1 MKAKSANRAS
11 PAVYLLGGRGQAP
24 KLGSVQDIGF
34 KAYNLAAMAAAGL
47 PVPQGFVLSTGF
59 CRECDGSN
67 GRAPANLR

>member
-1 MKAKSANRAS
+1 
-11 PAVYLLGGRGQAP
+11 
-24 KLGSVQDIGF
+24 VQDMGF

-47 PVPQGFVLSTGF
+47 PVPQGFVLSTGY